1 MGWGLTNWLG
11 AIPALFTID
20 RFGRRNLL
28 LSTFPF
34 MGIFLVFTGFSCEF
48 LEGTVKTVCIAIG
61 TYLFVLVYS
70 PGAGPVPFTYSAE
83 AYPLYLRPLG
93 MSVATATTWFFNFVL
108 ALTFPKL
115 KEAAKPIGAFCLYGG
130 LNVVGFFLTL
140 FFVPETKGYS
150 LEELEGVFSVPV
162 TDFMR
167 YGAQQFK
174 YFWGHHV
181 LRRDLAKP
189 KAPFNED
196 IVPDELAVPEAANG
210 SAVQV

>member
-28 LSTFPF
+28 LCTFPF
-34 MGIFLVFTGFSCEF
+34 MAIFLFFTGFSSQF
-48 LEGTVKTVCIAIG
+48 LKGTVKTACMALG
-61 TYLFVLVYS
+61 TYLFAMVYS

-93 MSVATATTWFFNFVL
+93 MSVATATTWFFNFCL

-115 KEAAKPIGAFCLYGG
+115 KEAARPIGAFGLYGC
-130 LNVVGFFLTL
+130 LNLVGFVMTL

-150 LEELEGVFSVPV
+150 LEELEGVFSVPS
-162 TDFMR
+162 TEFIKFGTR
-167 YGAQQFK
+167 QFK
-174 YFWGHHV
+174 YFWAHHV
-181 LRRDLAKP
+181 LRRDVARP
-189 KAPFNED
+189 KAPFNNG
-196 IVPDELAVPEAANG
+196 IVAQARADSPSAGHGEA
-210 SAVQV
+210 